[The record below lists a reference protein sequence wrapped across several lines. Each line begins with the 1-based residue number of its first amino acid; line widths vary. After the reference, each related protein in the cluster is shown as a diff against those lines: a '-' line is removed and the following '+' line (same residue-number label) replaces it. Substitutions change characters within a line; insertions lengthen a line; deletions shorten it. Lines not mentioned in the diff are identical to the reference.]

1 MVDFEEPGV
10 INPDGLGAVVSG
22 MAGVYSLQWVTEE
35 EAAVVGTYRLD
46 IRLLFTDGL
55 KIIFSIQSEML
66 KRPIQLRL
74 LTVHTSC
81 NLVTKVTRFTYLFHR
96 FNSLYFDPP
105 SLQGGSCGWP
115 GHLGQGNPLLHK
127 DLRETKVCHF
137 LIFSHEA
144 LSI

>member
-35 EAAVVGTYRLD
+35 EAAVVGMYRLD

-81 NLVTKVTRFTYLFHR
+81 NLVKKVARFTLQR
-96 FNSLYFDPP
+96 FSYILILHQFREVLVADRGTWGREVHFCTKTCERQRFVISL
-105 SLQGGSCGWP
+105 
-115 GHLGQGNPLLHK
+115 
-127 DLRETKVCHF
+127 DLSMKH
-137 LIFSHEA
+137 
-144 LSI
+144 